1 MNRPAKMR
9 RKPVAATGRRGRERD
24 PENGHPRSLLQR
36 FIARGGGAVFGV
48 LPGFRHVR
56 AANDPEA

>member
-1 MNRPAKMR
+1 MARHAKMR
-9 RKPVAATGRRGRERD
+9 RKPATGHRGRD
-24 PENGHPRSLLQR
+24 PGPGNGHPRSLLQR
-36 FIARGGGAVFGV
+36 LIARGGGAVLGV